1 MCTCI
6 NYKNKDMYF
15 GRNLDLEY
23 SFGEKLL

>member
-6 NYKNKDMYF
+6 TYQTDEFYF

-23 SFGEKLL
+23 SFGEQLL